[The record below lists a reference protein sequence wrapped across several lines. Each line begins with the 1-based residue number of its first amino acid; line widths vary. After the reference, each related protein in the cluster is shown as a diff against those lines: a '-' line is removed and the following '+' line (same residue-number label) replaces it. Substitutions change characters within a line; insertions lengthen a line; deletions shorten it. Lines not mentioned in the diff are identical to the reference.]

1 MPMTCT
7 KQSRSQCAGQDSQSS
22 QGSQSSQSTDFID
35 KIISPVNTGYLEA
48 CIYGS
53 LNFLQAEFFPAAR
66 CEGIE
71 RLRGYVGCGET
82 AHAHK
87 VGIFFLLL
95 NIDRTLKQKMMDAD
109 RNHAK
114 LVRFFSDLRT
124 ELVTGFFCSAQ
135 PVLGFVLQCREVYL
149 IA

>member
-1 MPMTCT
+1 M
-7 KQSRSQCAGQDSQSS
+7 
-22 QGSQSSQSTDFID
+22 ID
-35 KIISPVNTGYLEA
+35 KIIAEVNVRYLEA

-53 LNFLQAEFFPAAR
+53 LDFLQAEFFPAAP

-71 RLRGYVGCGET
+71 RLRGYVGRAET

-87 VGIFFLLL
+87 VGVFFLLL

-124 ELVTGFFCSAQ
+124 ELVTGFFCTAQ

>member
-7 KQSRSQCAGQDSQSS
+7 KRQAV
-22 QGSQSSQSTDFID
+22 STDFID
-35 KIISPVNTGYLEA
+35 KIISPINTKYLEA
-48 CIYGS
+48 CIWDS
-53 LNFLQAEFFPAAR
+53 LDFLQAEFFAAAP
-66 CEGIE
+66 CAGIE
-71 RLRGYVGCGET
+71 RLRGYVGLAET

-87 VGIFFLLL
+87 VGVFFLLL

-135 PVLGFVLQCREVYL
+135 PVLGFVLQCTQVYL

>member
-1 MPMTCT
+1 
-7 KQSRSQCAGQDSQSS
+7 
-22 QGSQSSQSTDFID
+22 
-35 KIISPVNTGYLEA
+35 VNTAYLEA
-48 CIYGS
+48 CIYES
-53 LNFLQAEFFPAAR
+53 LSFLQAEFFPAAG

-71 RLRGYVGCGET
+71 RLRGYVGRAET

-95 NIDRTLKQKMMDAD
+95 NIDRTLKQKLMDAD

-135 PVLGFVLQCREVYL
+135 PVLGFVQQCTEVYL

>member
-1 MPMTCT
+1 VSTPMTCT
-7 KQSRSQCAGQDSQSS
+7 KQSSR
-22 QGSQSSQSTDFID
+22 QSTDIID
-35 KIISPVNTGYLEA
+35 KIIAPVNTAYLEA
-48 CIYGS
+48 CIYES
-53 LNFLQAEFFPAAR
+53 LSFLQAEFFPAAG
-66 CEGIE
+66 CERIE
-71 RLRGYVGCGET
+71 RLRGYVGRAET

-95 NIDRTLKQKMMDAD
+95 NIDRTLKQKLMDAD

-135 PVLGFVLQCREVYL
+135 PVLGFVQQCTEVYL

>member
-1 MPMTCT
+1 MTCP
-7 KQSRSQCAGQDSQSS
+7 KQTSS
-22 QGSQSSQSTDFID
+22 QNTDFVD
-35 KIISPVNTGYLEA
+35 KIISEVNTKYLET
-48 CIYGS
+48 CIYES
-53 LNFLQAEFFPAAR
+53 LDFLQTEFFADKP
-66 CEGIE
+66 CDSIE
-71 RLRGYVGCGET
+71 RLRSYVGLPNT

-95 NIDRTLKQKMMDAD
+95 NIDRTLKQKLMDAD

-135 PVLGFVLQCREVYL
+135 PVLGFVQQCTEVYL

>member
-7 KQSRSQCAGQDSQSS
+7 STMQSQS
-22 QGSQSSQSTDFID
+22 ID
-35 KIISPVNTGYLEA
+35 IEKIISPINGAFLEA
-48 CIYGS
+48 CIYES
-53 LNFLQAEFFPAAR
+53 LAFLEQEFFCETKCQALQA
-66 CEGIE
+66 
-71 RLRGYVGCGET
+71 LREYVGR
-82 AHAHK
+82 AVHAHK

-95 NIDRTLKQKMMDAD
+95 NIDRTLKQKLMDAD

-135 PVLGFVLQCREVYL
+135 PVLGFVQQCTEVYL

>member
-1 MPMTCT
+1 MPMTCAAH
-7 KQSRSQCAGQDSQSS
+7 SMESQKTAM
-22 QGSQSSQSTDFID
+22 IE
-35 KIISPVNTGYLEA
+35 KIIAPINERYLEA
-48 CIYGS
+48 CIEES
-53 LNFLQAEFFPAAR
+53 LAFLQGEFFRHEA
-66 CEGIE
+66 CEALE
-71 RLRGYVGCGET
+71 KLRSYVRV
-82 AHAHK
+82 AVHAHK